1 MSAAAQIHR
10 FACRRLQI
18 LSVHLD
24 VLYLSCG
31 NKRNEDCNLIQHPN
45 VERLQREEGL
55 RTDKTAVHVN
65 SAAIL
70 LIGTEGSA
78 AWVL

>member
-1 MSAAAQIHR
+1 M
-10 FACRRLQI
+10 
-18 LSVHLD
+18 
-24 VLYLSCG
+24 YLSCV

-45 VERLQREEGL
+45 VERLEREEGL
-55 RTDKTAVHVN
+55 RTDKMAVHVN

-70 LIGTEGSA
+70 LIDTEGTA